1 FMNIFRYLASF
12 IIVSTLLNF
21 NCEAQDRPIGYWRAH
36 MPYNTAIG
44 AATDGNSV
52 YTICN
57 QSFFYWDNVQKEYNP
72 YSKVEGMS
80 DVGMEQIGYD
90 TTTNTV
96 ILAYQNDNI
105 DLFKNNS
112 FFNIPDLK
120 NKMVTGSKIIHSIYT
135 YNGVAYLSTDIGI
148 VAIDLTAKNIKET
161 YVFVKNNQPISIN
174 GFSAEGNYFYAATN
188 FGLFRADK
196 NSSQLQNFAVWQ
208 QLDSTHSFNFIS
220 GANDKLYLSTNDSLF
235 AFTNDSLKYLFAS
248 KLYISHVSAFN

>member
-1 FMNIFRYLASF
+1 MNIFRYLASF

-36 MPYNTAIG
+36 MPYN
-44 AATDGNSV
+44 
-52 YTICN
+52 
-57 QSFFYWDNVQKEYNP
+57 
-72 YSKVEGMS
+72 KVEGMS

-161 YVFVKNNQPISIN
+161 YVFVK
-174 GFSAEGNYFYAATN
+174 
-188 FGLFRADK
+188 
-196 NSSQLQNFAVWQ
+196 
-208 QLDSTHSFNFIS
+208 
-220 GANDKLYLSTNDSLF
+220 
-235 AFTNDSLKYLFAS
+235 
-248 KLYISHVSAFN
+248 